1 MVGFSIERG
10 QQDVTDC
17 GLRRWSAQQE
27 EARKTCHGRMLHW
40 EVLAAARLLCATG
53 AMRQKKD
60 DITTSWCWHFDVHL
74 DTLFPAPPDSIENMD
89 DLGRTLGETLGNPIH
104 MILMLKADGL
114 PSTDQGQKLS

>member
-1 MVGFSIERG
+1 MPWSDAALGGACGSE
-10 QQDVTDC
+10 VTLC
-17 GLRRWSAQQE
+17 HWSHE
-27 EARKTCHGRMLHW
+27 T
-40 EVLAAARLLCATG
+40 
-53 AMRQKKD
+53 KKD